1 VRVDVYDEI
10 EKALNDLTS
19 GGCDAFLKLGPVT
32 SWFVRDRPRLKV
44 VQAGITVEPLG
55 VCVRK
60 GNSVLRNA
68 INEAQAALAA
78 DGTLAALMKQW
89 LGNSATLAS

>member
-1 VRVDVYDEI
+1 M
-10 EKALNDLTS
+10 
-19 GGCDAFLKLGPVT
+19 KLGPVT

-44 VQAGITVEPLG
+44 VQTGITVEPLG

-68 INEAQAALAA
+68 INEAQAAWQP
-78 DGTLAALMKQW
+78 TEP
-89 LGNSATLAS
+89 